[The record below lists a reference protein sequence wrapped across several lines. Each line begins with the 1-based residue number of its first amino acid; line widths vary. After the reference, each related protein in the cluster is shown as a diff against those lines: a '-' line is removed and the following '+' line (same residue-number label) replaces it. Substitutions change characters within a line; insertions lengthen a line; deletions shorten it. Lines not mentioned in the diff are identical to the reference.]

1 MKRFILL
8 LVLFTFVYLFPN
20 TYAQEPEP
28 NLTVH
33 VSLVTTHPDATYDI
47 TDAFGAKVIITNID
61 TYKEYSGYTDEN
73 GVVQFYINETGMFN
87 IDIQYMNT
95 TFKPHTFYFD
105 KNYKNRLNEYVFKL
119 AKFFAGDQITIF
131 KSMWISLPGSVTFF
145 FPESTSV
152 NVTVESYGLRWQT
165 TKNKTQCVF
174 TPLDY
179 SMPVYDA
186 SGRLVLYP
194 NYTVTIE
201 FKTLEAGYISRLVI
215 DNATIKDYGDPLFYV
230 PADVWVKIKF
240 VLFVKKLPYE
250 KLVSDI
256 KKDLEEIKILLE
268 ELKDLIIRHNQTIYT
283 NLDLTRK
290 SLGEGIDLIRKG
302 FGNFTLDNLWNKLLD
317 IYGDVSSVKLKLEV
331 LSTQL
336 KSEIK
341 SEIGM
346 IISDRINQ
354 ILIATGVIVIIGAVV
369 IGYSGY
375 KAKMMGK
382 KKSEEGFIV
391 VE

>member
-1 MKRFILL
+1 MRKFIVFL
-8 LVLFTFVYLFPN
+8 LVLILIYLFPS

-28 NLTVH
+28 NLVVH
-33 VSLVTTHPDATYDI
+33 VSLVVTHPDATYDI
-47 TDAFGAKVIITNID
+47 TDALGAKVIITNID
-61 TYKEYSGYTDEN
+61 TLKEYSGYTDEN

-105 KNYKNRLNEYVFKL
+105 KNYRNRLNEYVFKL

-201 FKTLEAGYISRLVI
+201 FKTLEEGYISRLVI
-215 DNATIKDYGDPLFYV
+215 DNGTIKDYGDLYYV
-230 PADVWVKIKF
+230 PPDVWVKIKF

-250 KLVSDI
+250 KLISDI
-256 KKDLEEIKILLE
+256 KKDLEEIKTLLE
-268 ELKDLIIRHNQTIYT
+268 ELKILIIHHNQTIYT
-283 NLDLTRK
+283 
-290 SLGEGIDLIRKG
+290 SLGSVRESLSEGIDLIRKG
-302 FGNFTLDNLWNKLLD
+302 FGNFTLDTLWNKLLD
-317 IYGDVSSVKLKLEV
+317 IYGDVSSTKLKIEV

-336 KSEIK
+336 KSDIK
-341 SEIGM
+341 SEVGA

-354 ILIATGVIVIIGAVV
+354 ILIATGVIVVIGAVV

-375 KAKMMGK
+375 KAKMIGK
-382 KKSEEGFIV
+382 KKEEGLIV